1 MTLREIKKSVTALSP
16 RQLVK
21 LDAWL
26 DGLMETTERA
36 GGRKADAEPSAGH
49 KNYQQEMVRCGK
61 KGCRC
66 TRGEL
71 HGPYW
76 YAYWT
81 EGGRTRSEY
90 VGKHLPDPQK
100 RPRQRSVR

>member
-26 DGLMETTERA
+26 HGLMETAERV
-36 GGRKADAEPSAGH
+36 GGRKAVAGHSAGH
-49 KNYQQEMVRCGK
+49 KTYQQEMVRCGK
-61 KGCRC
+61 EGCRC
-66 TRGEL
+66 AKGEL

-76 YAYWT
+76 YAYWS
-81 EGGRTRSEY
+81 EGGKTRSEY
-90 VGKHLPDPQK
+90 IGKNPPESEK
-100 RPRQRSVR
+100 KPRRRNVR

>member
-26 DGLMETTERA
+26 HSLLEADERA
-36 GGRKADAEPSAGH
+36 GSRKAEAEYSAGH
-49 KNYQQEMVRCGK
+49 KTYQQEMVRCGK

-66 TRGEL
+66 ARGEL

-81 EGGRTRSEY
+81 EGGKTRSEY
-90 VGKHLPDPQK
+90 VGKHLPESLK
-100 RPRQRSVR
+100 KSRRQSV

>member
-1 MTLREIKKSVTALSP
+1 MRLREVKQSVRALSFQ
-16 RQLVK
+16 QLVK

-26 DGLMETTERA
+26 HSLLETAERA
-36 GGRKADAEPSAGH
+36 GGDEPTKHIADN
-49 KNYQQEMVRCGK
+49 KTYQSEMVRCGK

-66 TRGEL
+66 SRGEL

-81 EGGRTRSEY
+81 EGGKTRSEY
-90 VGKHLPDPQK
+90 VGKELPGERKKPVA
-100 RPRQRSVR
+100 RGVR